1 MPASLV
7 ARDLAVTIGRLTVL
21 DGVSLTVAPGHR
33 YGLIGPNGVGKST
46 LLRVL
51 AGAAAARPGLGGASA
66 PSGHGRPPRPGAGAP

>member
-51 AGAAAARPGLGGASA
+51 AGVLRPDRGSVVRQ
-66 PSGHGRPPRPGAGAP
+66 PPRRHGRPPRPGAGAP